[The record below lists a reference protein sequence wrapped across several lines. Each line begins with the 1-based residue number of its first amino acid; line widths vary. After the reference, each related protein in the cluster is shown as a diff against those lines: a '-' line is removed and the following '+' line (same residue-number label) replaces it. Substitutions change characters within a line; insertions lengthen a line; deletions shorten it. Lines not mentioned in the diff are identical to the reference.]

1 MNMISKVIHP
11 SLGAWRAVRVE
22 TAIQMARSASEPLFG
37 PLDCSHAQVCPQ
49 NPGKLTPEI
58 VAQLRE
64 QNPSV
69 QFRLH
74 ANAHVPGWSSLADA
88 SMFPQFQG
96 YFADLRRISEA
107 FGANGYT
114 WHAGERR
121 NATLD
126 EVLDRTRALQ
136 DEWGIEVGIEGM
148 YPTDNDRYILST
160 WGEYR
165 TLLESGVS
173 YALDLSHLNI
183 LAHRSG
189 VRDDGLVADLLAS
202 PTCMEIHISG
212 NSGDAD
218 THGQL
223 ATEPWWWG
231 LLKGAN
237 DQALIFSEGGQIRPT
252 FF

>member
-1 MNMISKVIHP
+1 MITNYNTIHP
-11 SLGAWRAVRVE
+11 SLGAWRAMSAE
-22 TAIQMARSASEPLFG
+22 SAIQMARSASEPLFG
-37 PLDCSHAQVCPQ
+37 ALDCAHAQVCPQ
-49 NPGKLTPEI
+49 NPGKLTPET
-58 VAQLRE
+58 AARLRE
-64 QNPSV
+64 QNPDV

-74 ANAHVPGWSSLADA
+74 ANAQVAGWSSHADA
-88 SMFPQFQG
+88 STFPSFRD
-96 YFADLRRISEA
+96 YFRALKAVSEA
-107 FGANGYT
+107 FGAAGYT
-114 WHAGERR
+114 WHAGKRA
-121 NATLD
+121 NATLA

-165 TLLESGVS
+165 ALLASGVS

-189 VRDDGLVADLLAS
+189 VREDGLVAELLSS
-202 PTCMEIHISG
+202 PSCMEVHISG
-212 NSGDAD
+212 NNGDAD

-231 LLKGAN
+231 LLDRVN
-237 DQALIFSEGGQIRPT
+237 DRALIFTEGGQIRPT